1 MKQKNLWI
9 AALALGITLSAHGQ
23 QSGGGISPTMLQQ
36 IKQSYQGTP
45 ADKAIR
51 NAITNNDINDVSNK
65 VRLAAASLS
74 NWPPYSIWY
83 PSGKRILAS
92 TRSCISLT
100 TLRENSTIS
109 QTFEFVDHGD
119 YL

>member
-45 ADKAIR
+45 TDKAIR
-51 NAITNNDINDVSNK
+51 NATVSYTHLTLPTN
-65 VRLAAASLS
+65 SL
-74 NWPPYSIWY
+74 
-83 PSGKRILAS
+83 
-92 TRSCISLT
+92 
-100 TLRENSTIS
+100 
-109 QTFEFVDHGD
+109 V
-119 YL
+119 

>member
-51 NAITNNDINDVSNK
+51 NAITNNDTNNLQNRTHLPFHDF
-65 VRLAAASLS
+65 
-74 NWPPYSIWY
+74 
-83 PSGKRILAS
+83 RILS
-92 TRSCISLT
+92 HR
-100 TLRENSTIS
+100 
-109 QTFEFVDHGD
+109 
-119 YL
+119 Y